1 LAHFPVRSG
10 DQITAKA
17 IMGWLA
23 CLARQDRRRDDNLH
37 LKSIYDRFRAGHPIS
52 REELTAMA
60 LAYAADRK
68 PVKADVAFNPVR
80 PEGGDFVLRY
90 GAESQ
95 CNPLAVLAQMGEE
108 FAKAFGSIRRNNF
121 LVSKPLS
128 KDGP

>member
-1 LAHFPVRSG
+1 
-10 DQITAKA
+10 
-17 IMGWLA
+17 
-23 CLARQDRRRDDNLH
+23 
-37 LKSIYDRFRAGHPIS
+37 
-52 REELTAMA
+52 MA